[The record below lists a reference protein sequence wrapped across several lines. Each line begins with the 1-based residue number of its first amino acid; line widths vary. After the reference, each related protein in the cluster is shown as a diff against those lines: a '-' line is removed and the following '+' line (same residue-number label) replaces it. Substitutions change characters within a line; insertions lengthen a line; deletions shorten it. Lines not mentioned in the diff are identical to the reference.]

1 MPYQTRPLAENS
13 RVRVVTLYQ
22 KALNPGASD
31 REGGCASRGQL
42 RFHGFLPSMIRP
54 LPPALTGFSM
64 RNRLLLTLVLS
75 LVLVAA
81 SALLGLWQTQQMANT
96 TESLY
101 ADRLVPLSLLREM
114 ARDLGPQGL
123 GGVLNP
129 VAGIRTQGSDRDAQ
143 RLSEAL
149 RRHWQAYLG
158 TRLETTE
165 VVLSQRLQP
174 QLDSLLTAVV
184 TASRASPDDI
194 RDLNRQR
201 LSIMRQLDELA
212 GFQLSQARLDT
223 EHARE
228 ATADAAR
235 LGVLLVSVT
244 ALLCGVMI
252 WTVWWRYDE
261 ERRAGADARER
272 LHRMY
277 QALSQTNQLIVQR
290 EAVLALGPS
299 AEQTLFEGLCRIC
312 VETGHARVATV
323 VLQDG
328 AQFVRAA
335 SAGEV
340 ERWMPGAPPRWSLDS
355 AFGQSSLSTR
365 TIQADSHQIINR
377 PLQDPRVT
385 QPGAPVIPPGVESL
399 AAFPLRRNG
408 QVVGALS
415 VLAGE
420 PDFFDETVIRL
431 FDEMTGDLSFALDNL
446 TRERERAQALVTAR
460 EAGEELRNLM
470 QAMPVHMALTRLPDG
485 VVLAIN
491 DAMCRRYSITRE
503 EVLGRRLMDLGVG
516 MLPSDRQRYYEVLQQ
531 QMEVVGL
538 PVQASTRDGRVL
550 NSRVYARRV
559 RYHGQDCVIGC
570 SVDQDDSTDGAAA
583 LASVMKAASRRDI
596 GSGAQ
601 SPGESLHADPQS

>member
-1 MPYQTRPLAENS
+1 
-13 RVRVVTLYQ
+13 
-22 KALNPGASD
+22 
-31 REGGCASRGQL
+31 
-42 RFHGFLPSMIRP
+42 
-54 LPPALTGFSM
+54 
-64 RNRLLLTLVLS
+64 
-75 LVLVAA
+75 
-81 SALLGLWQTQQMANT
+81 
-96 TESLY
+96 
-101 ADRLVPLSLLREM
+101 
-114 ARDLGPQGL
+114 
-123 GGVLNP
+123 
-129 VAGIRTQGSDRDAQ
+129 
-143 RLSEAL
+143 
-149 RRHWQAYLG
+149 
-158 TRLETTE
+158 
-165 VVLSQRLQP
+165 
-174 QLDSLLTAVV
+174 
-184 TASRASPDDI
+184 
-194 RDLNRQR
+194 
-201 LSIMRQLDELA
+201 
-212 GFQLSQARLDT
+212 
-223 EHARE
+223 
-228 ATADAAR
+228 
-235 LGVLLVSVT
+235 
-244 ALLCGVMI
+244 
-252 WTVWWRYDE
+252 
-261 ERRAGADARER
+261 
-272 LHRMY
+272 MY

-290 EAVLALGPS
+290 EAVLELGPS
-299 AEQTLFEGLCRIC
+299 AEQMLFDGLCRIC

-328 AQFVRAA
+328 SQFVRAA

-340 ERWMPGAPPRWSLDS
+340 ERWMPGAPPRWALDS

-365 TIQADSHQIINR
+365 TILADSHQIINR

-385 QPGAPVIPPGVESL
+385 KPGAPVIPPGVESL

-596 GSGAQ
+596 GSGTQ

>member
-1 MPYQTRPLAENS
+1 MPIA
-13 RVRVVTLYQ
+13 VTGL
-22 KALNPGASD
+22 
-31 REGGCASRGQL
+31 
-42 RFHGFLPSMIRP
+42 
-54 LPPALTGFSM
+54 SM

-81 SALLGLWQTQQMANT
+81 SALLGLWQTQRMADT

-129 VAGIRTQGSDRDAQ
+129 VAGIRTKGSDRDAQ
-143 RLSEAL
+143 RLADAL
-149 RRHWQAYLG
+149 RRQWQAYLG
-158 TRLETTE
+158 TRLDTTE
-165 VVLSQRLQP
+165 DVLAQRLQP
-174 QLDSLLTAVV
+174 QLDSLLGEVV
-184 TASRASPDDI
+184 TASQASPDDI
-194 RDLNRQR
+194 RELNRLR
-201 LSIMRQLDELA
+201 LAVMRQVDELA

-223 EHARE
+223 ERTRE
-228 ATADAAR
+228 ATSDAAR
-235 LGVLLVSVT
+235 LGVALVSIT
-244 ALLCGVMI
+244 AVLCGMMI

-261 ERRAGADARER
+261 ERRAGADARAR

-299 AEQTLFEGLCRIC
+299 AEQTLFDGLCRIC
-312 VETGHARVATV
+312 VETGHSRVANV

-328 AQFVRAA
+328 NQFVRTA
-335 SAGEV
+335 SAGDV
-340 ERWMPGAPPRWSLDS
+340 ERWMPGAPLRWTQDS
-355 AFGQSSLSTR
+355 AFGQSSVSTR
-365 TIQADSHQIINR
+365 AILTGSHQVINR
-377 PLQDPRVT
+377 PLQDPRVV
-385 QPGAPVIPPGVESL
+385 QPGAPVMPPGVEAL

-446 TRERERAQALVTAR
+446 TRERERAQALVSAR
-460 EAGEELRNLM
+460 EAGDELRNLM

-485 VVLAIN
+485 AVLAIN
-491 DAMCRRYSITRE
+491 DAMCRRYGISRE
-503 EVLGRRLMDLGVG
+503 EVLGRRLVDLGVG
-516 MLPSDRQRYYEVLQQ
+516 MLPSYRQRYYELLQQ
-531 QMEVVGL
+531 HMDVAGL
-538 PVQASTRDGRVL
+538 PVRASTRDGRVL
-550 NSRVYARRV
+550 SSRVYARRV

-570 SVDQDDSTDGAAA
+570 SVDLDDTTDGAQA
-583 LASVMKAASRRDI
+583 LAAVMPKVGKTET

>member
-1 MPYQTRPLAENS
+1 MP
-13 RVRVVTLYQ
+13 
-22 KALNPGASD
+22 
-31 REGGCASRGQL
+31 
-42 RFHGFLPSMIRP
+42 I
-54 LPPALTGFSM
+54 ALTGLSM

-81 SALLGLWQTQQMANT
+81 SALLGLWQTQRMADT

-143 RLSEAL
+143 RLAEAL
-149 RRHWQAYLG
+149 RRQWQAYLG
-158 TRLETTE
+158 TRLDTTE
-165 VVLSQRLQP
+165 DVLAQRLQP
-174 QLDSLLTAVV
+174 QLNNLLGEVV
-184 TASRASPDDI
+184 TASQASPDDI
-194 RDLNRQR
+194 RELNRLR
-201 LSIMRQLDELA
+201 LAVMRQVDELA

-223 EHARE
+223 ERTRE
-228 ATADAAR
+228 ATGDAAR
-235 LGVLLVSVT
+235 LGVVLVSVT
-244 ALLCGVMI
+244 ALLCGMMI

-261 ERRAGADARER
+261 ERRAGANARER

-328 AQFVRAA
+328 SQFVRAA
-335 SAGEV
+335 SAGDV
-340 ERWMPGAPPRWSLDS
+340 ERWMPGAPPRWTQDS

-365 TIQADSHQIINR
+365 AILTGSHQVINR
-377 PLQDPRVT
+377 PLQDPRVV
-385 QPGAPVIPPGVESL
+385 QPGAPVMPPGVESL

-420 PDFFDETVIRL
+420 PDFFDDTVIRL
-431 FDEMTGDLSFALDNL
+431 FDEMTDDLSFALDNL
-446 TRERERAQALVTAR
+446 TRERERAQALINAR
-460 EAGEELRNLM
+460 EAGDELRNLM

-485 VVLAIN
+485 AVLAIN
-491 DAMCRRYSITRE
+491 DAMCRRYGITRE
-503 EVLGRRLMDLGVG
+503 EALGRRLVDLGVG
-516 MLPSDRQRYYEVLQQ
+516 LLPSYRQRYYELLQQ
-531 QMEVVGL
+531 HMDVVGL
-538 PVQASTRDGRVL
+538 PVRANTRDGRVL
-550 NSRVYARRV
+550 TSRVYARRV

-570 SVDQDDSTDGAAA
+570 SVDLDDTTDGGAA
-583 LASVMKAASRRDI
+583 LAAVMPTAGKTDV

>member
-1 MPYQTRPLAENS
+1 MPIA
-13 RVRVVTLYQ
+13 VTGL
-22 KALNPGASD
+22 
-31 REGGCASRGQL
+31 
-42 RFHGFLPSMIRP
+42 
-54 LPPALTGFSM
+54 SM

-81 SALLGLWQTQQMANT
+81 SALLGLWQTQRMADT

-123 GGVLNP
+123 GGVINP
-129 VAGIRTQGSDRDAQ
+129 VAGIRTKGSDRDAQ
-143 RLSEAL
+143 RLAEAL
-149 RRHWQAYLG
+149 RRQWQAYLG
-158 TRLETTE
+158 TRLDTTE
-165 VVLSQRLQP
+165 DVLAQRLQP
-174 QLDSLLTAVV
+174 QLDSLLGEVV
-184 TASRASPDDI
+184 TASQASPDDI
-194 RDLNRQR
+194 RELNRLR
-201 LSIMRQLDELA
+201 LAVMRQVDDLA

-223 EHARE
+223 ERTRE
-228 ATADAAR
+228 ATGDAAR
-235 LGVLLVSVT
+235 LGVVLVSVT
-244 ALLCGVMI
+244 ALLCGLMI

-312 VETGHARVATV
+312 VETGHSRVANV

-328 AQFVRAA
+328 SQYVRAA
-335 SAGEV
+335 SAGDV
-340 ERWMPGAPPRWSLDS
+340 ERWMPGAPPRWTQDS
-355 AFGQSSLSTR
+355 AFGQSSVSTR
-365 TIQADSHQIINR
+365 AILSGSHQVINR
-377 PLQDPRVT
+377 PLQDPRVL
-385 QPGAPVIPPGVESL
+385 QPGAPVVPPGVEGL

-408 QVVGALS
+408 QVIGALS

-431 FDEMTGDLSFALDNL
+431 FDEMTDDLSFALDNL

-460 EAGEELRNLM
+460 EAGDELRNLM

-485 VVLAIN
+485 AVLAIN
-491 DAMCRRYSITRE
+491 DAMCRRYGITRE
-503 EVLGRRLMDLGVG
+503 EALGRRLVDLGVG
-516 MLPSDRQRYYEVLQQ
+516 LLPSYRQRYYELLQQ
-531 QMEVVGL
+531 HMDVVGL
-538 PVQASTRDGRVL
+538 PVRANTRDGRVL
-550 NSRVYARRV
+550 TSRVYARRV

-570 SVDQDDSTDGAAA
+570 SVDLDDTTDGAAA
-583 LASVMKAASRRDI
+583 LAAVMPKAGATNT

>member
-1 MPYQTRPLAENS
+1 MP
-13 RVRVVTLYQ
+13 
-22 KALNPGASD
+22 
-31 REGGCASRGQL
+31 
-42 RFHGFLPSMIRP
+42 I
-54 LPPALTGFSM
+54 ALTGLSM

-81 SALLGLWQTQQMANT
+81 SALLGLWQTQRMADT

-123 GGVLNP
+123 GSVLNP

-143 RLSEAL
+143 RLAEAL

-158 TRLETTE
+158 TRLDTTE
-165 VVLSQRLQP
+165 EVLAQRLQP
-174 QLDSLLTAVV
+174 QLNSLLGEVV
-184 TASRASPDDI
+184 TASQASPDDI
-194 RDLNRQR
+194 RELNRLR
-201 LSIMRQLDELA
+201 LAVMRQVDELA

-223 EHARE
+223 ERTRE
-228 ATADAAR
+228 ATGDAAR
-235 LGVLLVSVT
+235 VGVVLVSIT
-244 ALLCGVMI
+244 ALLCGMMI

-261 ERRAGADARER
+261 ERRAGANARER

-328 AQFVRAA
+328 SQFVRAA
-335 SAGEV
+335 SAGDV
-340 ERWMPGAPPRWSLDS
+340 ERWMPGAPPRWTQDS
-355 AFGQSSLSTR
+355 AFGQSSVSTR
-365 TIQADSHQIINR
+365 TILTGSHQVINR
-377 PLQDPRVT
+377 PLQDPRVV

-399 AAFPLRRNG
+399 AAFALRRNG

-446 TRERERAQALVTAR
+446 TRERERAQALVNAR
-460 EAGEELRNLM
+460 EAGDELRNLM

-485 VVLAIN
+485 AVLAIN
-491 DAMCRRYSITRE
+491 DAMCRRYGITRE
-503 EVLGRRLMDLGVG
+503 EALGRRLVDLGVG
-516 MLPSDRQRYYEVLQQ
+516 MLPSYRQRYYELLQQ
-531 QMEVVGL
+531 HMDVIGL
-538 PVQASTRDGRVL
+538 PVRASTRDGRVL
-550 NSRVYARRV
+550 ASRVFARRV

-570 SVDQDDSTDGAAA
+570 SVDLDDTTDADAA
-583 LASVMKAASRRDI
+583 LAAVMAPPARTDT

>member
-1 MPYQTRPLAENS
+1 MPIA
-13 RVRVVTLYQ
+13 VTGL
-22 KALNPGASD
+22 
-31 REGGCASRGQL
+31 
-42 RFHGFLPSMIRP
+42 
-54 LPPALTGFSM
+54 SM

-81 SALLGLWQTQQMANT
+81 SALLGLWQTQRMADT

-123 GGVLNP
+123 GGVINP
-129 VAGIRTQGSDRDAQ
+129 VAGIRTKGSDRDAQ
-143 RLSEAL
+143 RLAEAL
-149 RRHWQAYLG
+149 RRQWQAYLG
-158 TRLETTE
+158 TRLDTTE
-165 VVLSQRLQP
+165 DVLAQRLQP
-174 QLDSLLTAVV
+174 QLDSLLGEVV
-184 TASRASPDDI
+184 TASQASPDDI
-194 RDLNRQR
+194 RELNRLR
-201 LSIMRQLDELA
+201 LAVMRQVDDLA

-223 EHARE
+223 ERTRE
-228 ATADAAR
+228 ATGDAAR
-235 LGVLLVSVT
+235 LGVVLVSVT
-244 ALLCGVMI
+244 ALLCGLMI

-312 VETGHARVATV
+312 VETGHSRVANV

-328 AQFVRAA
+328 SQYVRAA
-335 SAGEV
+335 SAGDV
-340 ERWMPGAPPRWSLDS
+340 ERWMPGAPPRWTQDS
-355 AFGQSSLSTR
+355 AFGQSSVSTR
-365 TIQADSHQIINR
+365 AILSGSHQVINR
-377 PLQDPRVT
+377 PLQDPRVV
-385 QPGAPVIPPGVESL
+385 QPGAPVMPPGVEAL

-408 QVVGALS
+408 QVIGALS

-431 FDEMTGDLSFALDNL
+431 FDEMTDDLSFALDNL

-460 EAGEELRNLM
+460 EAGDELRNLM

-485 VVLAIN
+485 AVLAIN
-491 DAMCRRYSITRE
+491 DAMCRRYGITRE
-503 EVLGRRLMDLGVG
+503 EALGRRLVDLGVG
-516 MLPSDRQRYYEVLQQ
+516 LLPSYRQRYYELLQQ
-531 QMEVVGL
+531 HMDVVGL
-538 PVQASTRDGRVL
+538 PVRANTRDGRVL
-550 NSRVYARRV
+550 TSRVYARRV

-570 SVDQDDSTDGAAA
+570 SVDLDDTTDGAAA
-583 LASVMKAASRRDI
+583 LAAVMAKAGTTNT

>member
-1 MPYQTRPLAENS
+1 MPIA
-13 RVRVVTLYQ
+13 VTGL
-22 KALNPGASD
+22 
-31 REGGCASRGQL
+31 
-42 RFHGFLPSMIRP
+42 
-54 LPPALTGFSM
+54 SM

-81 SALLGLWQTQQMANT
+81 SALLGLWQTQRMADT

-123 GGVLNP
+123 GGVINP
-129 VAGIRTQGSDRDAQ
+129 VAGIRTKGSDRDAQ
-143 RLSEAL
+143 RLAEAL
-149 RRHWQAYLG
+149 RRQWQAYLG
-158 TRLETTE
+158 TRLDTTE
-165 VVLSQRLQP
+165 DVLAQRLQP
-174 QLDSLLTAVV
+174 QLDSLLGEVV
-184 TASRASPDDI
+184 TASQASPDDI
-194 RDLNRQR
+194 RELNRLR
-201 LSIMRQLDELA
+201 LAVMRQVDDLA

-223 EHARE
+223 ERTRE
-228 ATADAAR
+228 ATGDAAR
-235 LGVLLVSVT
+235 LGVVLVSVT
-244 ALLCGVMI
+244 ALLCGLMI

-312 VETGHARVATV
+312 VETGHSRVANV

-328 AQFVRAA
+328 SQYVRAA
-335 SAGEV
+335 SAGDV
-340 ERWMPGAPPRWSLDS
+340 ERWMPGAPPRWTQDS
-355 AFGQSSLSTR
+355 AFGQSSVSTR
-365 TIQADSHQIINR
+365 AILSGSHQVINR
-377 PLQDPRVT
+377 PLQDPRVL
-385 QPGAPVIPPGVESL
+385 QPGAPVVPPGVEAL

-408 QVVGALS
+408 QVIGALS

-431 FDEMTGDLSFALDNL
+431 FDEMTDDLSFALDNL
-446 TRERERAQALVTAR
+446 TRERERAKALVTAR
-460 EAGEELRNLM
+460 EAGDELRNLM

-485 VVLAIN
+485 AVLAIN
-491 DAMCRRYSITRE
+491 DAMCRRYGITRE
-503 EVLGRRLMDLGVG
+503 EALGRRLVDLGVG
-516 MLPSDRQRYYEVLQQ
+516 LLPSYRQRYYELLQQ
-531 QMEVVGL
+531 HMDVVGL
-538 PVQASTRDGRVL
+538 PVRANTRDGRVL
-550 NSRVYARRV
+550 TSRVYARRV

-570 SVDQDDSTDGAAA
+570 SVDLDDTTDGAAA
-583 LASVMKAASRRDI
+583 LSAVMPKAGATNT

>member
-1 MPYQTRPLAENS
+1 MP
-13 RVRVVTLYQ
+13 
-22 KALNPGASD
+22 
-31 REGGCASRGQL
+31 
-42 RFHGFLPSMIRP
+42 I
-54 LPPALTGFSM
+54 ALTGLSM

-81 SALLGLWQTQQMANT
+81 SALLGLWQTQRMADT

-123 GGVLNP
+123 GSVLNP

-143 RLSEAL
+143 RLAEAL

-158 TRLETTE
+158 TRLDTTE
-165 VVLSQRLQP
+165 EVLAQRLQP
-174 QLDSLLTAVV
+174 QLNSLLGEVV
-184 TASRASPDDI
+184 TASQASPDDI
-194 RDLNRQR
+194 RELNRLR
-201 LSIMRQLDELA
+201 LAVMRQVDELA

-223 EHARE
+223 ERTRE
-228 ATADAAR
+228 ATGDAAR
-235 LGVLLVSVT
+235 VGVVLVSIT
-244 ALLCGVMI
+244 ALLCGMMI

-261 ERRAGADARER
+261 ERRAGANARER

-328 AQFVRAA
+328 SQFVRAA
-335 SAGEV
+335 SAGDV
-340 ERWMPGAPPRWSLDS
+340 ERWMPGAPPRWTQDS
-355 AFGQSSLSTR
+355 AFGQSSVSTR
-365 TIQADSHQIINR
+365 TILTGSHQVINR
-377 PLQDPRVT
+377 PLQDPRVV

-399 AAFPLRRNG
+399 AAFALRRNG

-446 TRERERAQALVTAR
+446 TRERERAQALVNAR
-460 EAGEELRNLM
+460 EAGDELRNLM

-485 VVLAIN
+485 AVLAIN
-491 DAMCRRYSITRE
+491 DAMCRRYGITRE
-503 EVLGRRLMDLGVG
+503 EALGRRLVDLGVG
-516 MLPSDRQRYYEVLQQ
+516 MLPSYRQRYYELLQQ
-531 QMEVVGL
+531 HMDVIGL
-538 PVQASTRDGRVL
+538 PVRASTRDGRVL
-550 NSRVYARRV
+550 ASRVFARRV

-570 SVDQDDSTDGAAA
+570 SVDLDDTTDADAA
-583 LASVMKAASRRDI
+583 LAAVMAPPAKTDT